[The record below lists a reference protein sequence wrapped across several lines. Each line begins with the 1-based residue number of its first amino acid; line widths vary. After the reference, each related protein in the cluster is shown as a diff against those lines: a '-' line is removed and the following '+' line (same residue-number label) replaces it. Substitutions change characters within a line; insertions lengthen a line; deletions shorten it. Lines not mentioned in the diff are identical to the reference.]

1 MTTTPTLVIR
11 SHNGKPYYEAK
22 FRDAERQVMRR
33 IGPAWLEP
41 SPGGD
46 WVPRKGRVSEG
57 HFDERRAH
65 VRAAELVSAYVAGK
79 PKSGRVVQRAT
90 FRELA
95 ADYMR
100 WLETDY
106 GAKPT
111 TLLDH
116 SYKLAEPG
124 TSHRRGAGVAQGR
137 IMRELGDRRAADITG
152 EDVRRLLSSMT
163 QSGMS
168 ARNVNKHRNLIA
180 AIFNHGARRATGH
193 FKLEANPT
201 VGIELRREP
210 KPAPLLYFSPEEIE
224 ALARA
229 LETGVHRT
237 RVGDGDAAELERRAG
252 QDAQDAEAVRLSA
265 YTGLR
270 RGELVALR
278 WKDIDWAG
286 AKLTVSRALSLG
298 VEGSPKSGSF
308 RDVPLS
314 DQALAALERLAH
326 RRDFTGPDDL
336 VLCNAYGRHLDAT
349 ALGRRYNRAR
359 DAIGLRPLR
368 WHDLRHTFGSL
379 LVAAGIDTVTVKA
392 AMGHERITTTERYLH
407 ARPATQQAAAFT
419 AAFATQNASEPALA
433 LTFRRS
439 DSLFAPPRLGALGG
453 GDRERFEFGD
463 ELA

>member
-1 MTTTPTLVIR
+1 MTAPPALVIR
-11 SHNGKPYYEAK
+11 SSNGKPYYEAK
-22 FRDAERQVMRR
+22 FRDAECQVMRR
-33 IGPAWLEP
+33 IGPAWLEQAP
-41 SPGGD
+41 SGD
-46 WVPRKGRVSEG
+46 WAPRRGRVPDG
-57 HFDERRAH
+57 YFDERRAH
-65 VRAAELVSAYVAGK
+65 VRAAELVSTYLAEK
-79 PKSGRVVQRAT
+79 PKQGRGAPRAT

-111 TLLDH
+111 TLRDH

-124 TSHRRGAGVAQGR
+124 TSHRRGAGVAEGR
-137 IMRELGDRRAADITG
+137 IMRELGDRRAADITN

-163 QSGMS
+163 ASGLS

-180 AIFNHGARRATGH
+180 AIFNHGARRATGR
-193 FKLEANPT
+193 FKLDANPT
-201 VGIELRREP
+201 TGIELRREP
-210 KPAPLLYFSPEEIE
+210 KPAPLMYFAPDEIE
-224 ALARA
+224 AVARA
-229 LETGVHRT
+229 LGGGVHR
-237 RVGDGDAAELERRAG
+237 RRGAEISAAEAELERQAG

-298 VEGSPKSGSF
+298 VEGPPKSGSF

-314 DQALAALERLAH
+314 DQALAALERLSH
-326 RRDFTGPDDL
+326 RRDFTSPDDL

-359 DAIGLRPLR
+359 DTIGLRPLR

-407 ARPATQQAAAFT
+407 ARPATLQAAAFT
-419 AAFATQNASEPALA
+419 AAFAPQDVNEPALA
-433 LTFRRS
+433 S
-439 DSLFAPPRLGALGG
+439 
-453 GDRERFEFGD
+453 
-463 ELA
+463 